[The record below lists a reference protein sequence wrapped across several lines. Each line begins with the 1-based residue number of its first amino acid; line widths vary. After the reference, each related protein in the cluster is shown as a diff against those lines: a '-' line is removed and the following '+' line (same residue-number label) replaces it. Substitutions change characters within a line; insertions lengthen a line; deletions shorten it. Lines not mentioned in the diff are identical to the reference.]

1 MMPVSRL
8 TLNPNTSN
16 RSFSSPKRWLFG
28 ALLMGLSLAVIESYA
43 AEPLVTAPLSVEA
56 ETVELAALPPSA
68 EVADPDTAVEQ
79 ILGQTLLLSLADVS
93 PVFSANYQQLIQR
106 QHRALNNEEQLK
118 LRQMQLQLDNYWQYL
133 DAQAEC
139 TAPCS
144 SAALI
149 PKDAYF
155 RAVVLK
161 LKQLM
166 ALAESSSWE
175 TLILEDKLSPGQ
187 ESPLIASIAQRLFL
201 LGFLAEMP
209 STASESV
216 VDKAALPVSELGS
229 KPVIKSDIDPNIE
242 SDRISPNATTHAE
255 TVARTE
261 QAATDNNLMRYDDEL
276 VIAIKNFQTQHG
288 LQADGV
294 IGKQTLYWLNQ
305 SPYARAKLL
314 AKNTLRQQ
322 IFTRTLPAS
331 YLVINIPAFELQFVE
346 AGKVILNSK
355 VIVGKASRPTPLL
368 SSHISSVVLNPQW
381 RVPRTIVRRDI
392 LPHIRQ
398 DGHYLQD
405 RGFDVYDYDG
415 ARVEHSP
422 QEWQELAS
430 SHFPYRLVQR
440 PGTKNALGRYKFH
453 FDNSFS
459 VYLHGTSEP
468 SLFKKT
474 DRALSSGCIRVEK
487 VEELA
492 RWFQTHLV
500 KDTRLWDK
508 LTPNTTQSQWFALSD
523 TMPVYTVYWTAWLDD
538 AGQIQYRNDI
548 YHLEAEFTQAVP
560 ASIFYIL

>member
-8 TLNPNTSN
+8 TLNPNTPD
-16 RSFSSPKRWLFG
+16 RSFSSLKRWPLG

-43 AEPLVTAPLSVEA
+43 AEPFVTAPL
-56 ETVELAALPPSA
+56 TVEPQTVEQPALPPSA

-79 ILGQTLLLSLADVS
+79 VLGQTLLLSLADVS
-93 PVFSANYQQLIQR
+93 PVFSANYQQLSQW
-106 QHRALNNEEQLK
+106 QHRGLNNEEQLK

-149 PKDAYF
+149 PKDTYF

-166 ALAESSSWE
+166 ALAGSSSWE

-187 ESPLIASIAQRLFL
+187 ESPLIAPIAQRLFL

-216 VDKAALPVSELGS
+216 ADKAALPVSELGS
-229 KPVIKSDIDPNIE
+229 EPVIKSDI
-242 SDRISPNATTHAE
+242 ISPEATNQAE
-255 TVARTE
+255 TVARSE
-261 QAATDNNLMRYDDEL
+261 LAATDNNPMRYDDEL
-276 VIAIKNFQTQHG
+276 VIAIKDFQTQHG

-294 IGKQTLYWLNQ
+294 TGKQTLYWLNQ

-440 PGTKNALGRYKFH
+440 PGAKNALGRYKFH

>member
-8 TLNPNTSN
+8 TLDPNSSN
-16 RSFSSPKRWLFG
+16 RSVSSKRWLLG

-56 ETVELAALPPSA
+56 ETVEQAALTPSA

-79 ILGQTLLLSLADVS
+79 ILEQTLLLSLADVS
-93 PVFSANYQQLIQR
+93 PVFSANYQQLSQW

-149 PKDAYF
+149 PKETYF

-187 ESPLIASIAQRLFL
+187 ESRLIAPIAQRLFL

-209 STASESV
+209 SAASESV
-216 VDKAALPVSELGS
+216 ADKAALPVSELGS
-229 KPVIKSDIDPNIE
+229 EPVIKSDIETE
-242 SDRISPNATTHAE
+242 SISPDATTHAG

-261 QAATDNNLMRYDDEL
+261 QAATDNNSMRYDDEL
-276 VIAIKNFQTQHG
+276 VIAIKDFQTQHG

-305 SPYARAKLL
+305 SPYVRAKLL

-331 YLVINIPAFELQFVE
+331 YLMINIPAFELQFVE

-440 PGTKNALGRYKFH
+440 PGAKNALGRYKFH

-548 YHLEAEFTQAVP
+548 YHLEAEFSQAVP
-560 ASIFYIL
+560 AAIFYIL

>member
-8 TLNPNTSN
+8 TPNPNKRK
-16 RSFSSPKRWLFG
+16 RSWSSVKRWPLST
-28 ALLMGLSLAVIESYA
+28 LLMGLSLVVIESYA
-43 AEPLVTAPLSVEA
+43 AEPPVTAPLSVEPQ
-56 ETVELAALPPSA
+56 TGELLADALSS

-93 PVFSANYQQLIQR
+93 PVFSANYQQLIQWR
-106 QHRALNNEEQLK
+106 HRALDNEVQVK
-118 LRQMQLQLDNYWQYL
+118 LQQMQLQLDNYWQYL

-139 TAPCS
+139 MTPCS
-144 SAALI
+144 SATLL

-155 RAVVLK
+155 RAVVIK

-166 ALAESSSWE
+166 ALAESSTWD

-187 ESPLIASIAQRLFL
+187 ESPLIAPIAQRLFL
-201 LGFLAEMP
+201 LGFLENMP
-209 STASESV
+209 STASE
-216 VDKAALPVSELGS
+216 PVSELES
-229 KPVIKSDIDPNIE
+229 EPFIKSDIELE
-242 SDRISPNATTHAE
+242 SDTISPDATTPAGS
-255 TVARTE
+255 VAGQE
-261 QAATDNNLMRYDDEL
+261 QVATANNPLRYDDAL
-276 VIAIKNFQTQHG
+276 ISAIKDFQTQHG

-305 SPYARAKLL
+305 SPYARAQLL

-331 YLVINIPAFELQFVE
+331 YLMINIPAFELQFVE
-346 AGKVILNSK
+346 AGKVILSSK

-415 ARVEHSP
+415 AQVEHSP

-440 PGTKNALGRYKFH
+440 PGAKNALGRYKFH

-508 LTPNTTQSQWFALSD
+508 LAPNTTQSQWFALSD

-548 YHLEAEFTQAVP
+548 YQLEAEFTQAVP
-560 ASIFYIL
+560 AAIFYIL

>member
-8 TLNPNTSN
+8 TPNPNKGN
-16 RSFSSPKRWLFG
+16 RSWSSVKRWPLS
-28 ALLMGLSLAVIESYA
+28 ALLMGLSLVLIESYA
-43 AEPLVTAPLSVEA
+43 AEPAVTAPLSVEPQ
-56 ETVELAALPPSA
+56 TVESLADATSI
-68 EVADPDTAVEQ
+68 EVAEPDTAVEQ

-93 PVFSANYQQLIQR
+93 PVFSATYQQLSQWR
-106 QHRALNNEEQLK
+106 HRALDNEEQGK
-118 LRQMQLQLDNYWQYL
+118 LQQMQLQLDNYWQYL

-139 TAPCS
+139 MTPCS
-144 SAALI
+144 SAALL
-149 PKDAYF
+149 PKDTYF

-166 ALAESSSWE
+166 ALAESSTWD

-187 ESPLIASIAQRLFL
+187 ESQLIAPIAQRLFL
-201 LGFLAEMP
+201 LGFLENMHSA
-209 STASESV
+209 ASE
-216 VDKAALPVSELGS
+216 PVSELGS
-229 KPVIKSDIDPNIE
+229 EPVIKQDT
-242 SDRISPNATTHAE
+242 ISPDATTPAGAVAQSKQVA
-255 TVARTE
+255 TV
-261 QAATDNNLMRYDDEL
+261 NNPLRYDDAL
-276 VIAIKNFQTQHG
+276 VSAIKAFQTLHG

-305 SPYARAKLL
+305 SPYARAQLL

-331 YLVINIPAFELQFVE
+331 YLVINIPAFELHFVE

-415 ARVEHSP
+415 TRVEHSP

-440 PGTKNALGRYKFH
+440 PGAKNALGRYKFH

-508 LTPNTTQSQWFALSD
+508 LAPNTTQSQWFALSD

-548 YHLEAEFTQAVP
+548 YQLEAEFTQAVP
-560 ASIFYIL
+560 AAIFYIL

>member
-16 RSFSSPKRWLFG
+16 RSFSSLKRWPLG

-43 AEPLVTAPLSVEA
+43 AEPLVTAPLSVEPQ
-56 ETVELAALPPSA
+56 TVELPAPPPSA
-68 EVADPDTAVEQ
+68 EVADPDTAVEL

-93 PVFSANYQQLIQR
+93 PVFSANYQQLSQW
-106 QHRALNNEEQLK
+106 QHRVLDSEERTK
-118 LRQMQLQLDNYWQYL
+118 LRQMQLQLDNYWRYL
-133 DAQAEC
+133 DTQAEC
-139 TAPCS
+139 ITPCR
-144 SAALI
+144 SAALM
-149 PKDAYF
+149 PTDAYF

-187 ESPLIASIAQRLFL
+187 ESPLIALIVQRLFL
-201 LGFLAEMP
+201 LGFLADKP
-209 STASESV
+209 S
-216 VDKAALPVSELGS
+216 PVSETAA
-229 KPVIKSDIDPNIE
+229 DPE
-242 SDRISPNATTHAE
+242 ALSPDVTTHPESKAYP
-255 TVARTE
+255 A
-261 QAATDNNLMRYDDEL
+261 QGSADKNPMLYNDEL
-276 VIAIKNFQTQHG
+276 VAAIKVFQTQHG

-305 SPYARAKLL
+305 SPYARAQLL

-331 YLVINIPAFELQFVE
+331 YLVINVPAFELQFVE

-368 SSHISSVVLNPQW
+368 SSHISSVVVNPQW

-440 PGTKNALGRYKFH
+440 PGAKNALGRYKFH

>member
-8 TLNPNTSN
+8 TPNPNKRN
-16 RSFSSPKRWLFG
+16 RSLSSVKRWPLSV
-28 ALLMGLSLAVIESYA
+28 LLMGFSLALIESYA
-43 AEPLVTAPLSVEA
+43 AEPPVTAPLSVEPH
-56 ETVELAALPPSA
+56 TVDPLTDATSI

-93 PVFSANYQQLIQR
+93 PVFSANYQQLIQWR
-106 QHRALNNEEQLK
+106 HRALDNEEQVK
-118 LRQMQLQLDNYWQYL
+118 LQQMQLQLDNYWQYL

-139 TAPCS
+139 ITPCS
-144 SAALI
+144 SATLL

-155 RAVVLK
+155 RAVVPK

-166 ALAESSSWE
+166 ALAESSTRD

-187 ESPLIASIAQRLFL
+187 ESPLITPIAQRLFL
-201 LGFLAEMP
+201 LGFLPAMP
-209 STASESV
+209 STVSEPV
-216 VDKAALPVSELGS
+216 PDKVSMPVSELGS
-229 KPVIKSDIDPNIE
+229 EPVIKSDT
-242 SDRISPNATTHAE
+242 ISPDATTPAGS
-255 TVARTE
+255 VVRQE
-261 QAATDNNLMRYDDEL
+261 QAATDNNPLRYDDAL
-276 VIAIKNFQTQHG
+276 VSAIKAFQTQHG

-305 SPYARAKLL
+305 SPYSRAQLL

-331 YLVINIPAFELQFVE
+331 YLMINIPAFELQLVE
-346 AGKVILNSK
+346 AGKVTLNSK

-392 LPHIRQ
+392 LLHIRQ

-440 PGTKNALGRYKFH
+440 PGAKNALGRYKFH

-508 LTPNTTQSQWFALSD
+508 LALNTTQSQWFALSD

-548 YHLEAEFTQAVP
+548 YQLEAEFTLAVP
-560 ASIFYIL
+560 AAIFYIL

>member
-8 TLNPNTSN
+8 ALNPNTPD
-16 RSFSSPKRWLFG
+16 RSFRSSKRWPLG

-43 AEPLVTAPLSVEA
+43 AESLVTAPLRVEA
-56 ETVELAALPPSA
+56 ETVEQPVLTPPT
-68 EVADPDTAVEQ
+68 EIADPDTSVEQ

-93 PVFSANYQQLIQR
+93 PVFSANYQQLIKW
-106 QHRALNNEEQLK
+106 QHRVLDSEERTK

-133 DAQAEC
+133 DTQAEC
-139 TAPCS
+139 ITPCR
-144 SAALI
+144 SAALM
-149 PKDAYF
+149 PTDAYF

-187 ESPLIASIAQRLFL
+187 ESPLIAPIAQRLFL

-229 KPVIKSDIDPNIE
+229 EPVIKSDI
-242 SDRISPNATTHAE
+242 ISPEATNQAE

-261 QAATDNNLMRYDDEL
+261 QAATDNNPMRYDDEL
-276 VIAIKNFQTQHG
+276 VRAIKNFQTQHG

-314 AKNTLRQQ
+314 AKNTLRLQ

-368 SSHISSVVLNPQW
+368 SSHISSVVVNPQW

-440 PGTKNALGRYKFH
+440 PGAKNALGRYKFH

-548 YHLEAEFTQAVP
+548 YHLEAEFSQAVP

>member
-16 RSFSSPKRWLFG
+16 RSFSSPKRWPLG

-56 ETVELAALPPSA
+56 QRVEQPALTPSA

-93 PVFSANYQQLIQR
+93 PVFSANYQQLIQW
-106 QHRALNNEEQLK
+106 QHRALNNEEQSM

-139 TAPCS
+139 TAPCL

-149 PKDAYF
+149 PKETYF
-155 RAVVLK
+155 RSVVLK

-187 ESPLIASIAQRLFL
+187 ESPLIAPIAQRLFL
-201 LGFLAEMP
+201 LGFLADKP
-209 STASESV
+209 S
-216 VDKAALPVSELGS
+216 PVSETAA
-229 KPVIKSDIDPNIE
+229 DPE
-242 SDRISPNATTHAE
+242 TLLPDATTHPESKAYP
-255 TVARTE
+255 A
-261 QAATDNNLMRYDDEL
+261 QGSADKNPMLYNDEL
-276 VIAIKNFQTQHG
+276 VAAIKVFQTQHG

-294 IGKQTLYWLNQ
+294 IGKQTLYWVNQ
-305 SPYARAKLL
+305 SPYVRAKLL

-322 IFTRTLPAS
+322 LFTRTLPAS

-440 PGTKNALGRYKFH
+440 PGAKNALGRYKFH

-548 YHLEAEFTQAVP
+548 YHLEVEFTQAVP

>member
-16 RSFSSPKRWLFG
+16 RSFSSLKRWPLG
-28 ALLMGLSLAVIESYA
+28 ALLMGLSLAVIGSYA
-43 AEPLVTAPLSVEA
+43 AEPFVTAPLSVEA
-56 ETVELAALPPSA
+56 ETVELPALTPSA

-93 PVFSANYQQLIQR
+93 PVFSANYQQLIQWH
-106 QHRALNNEEQLK
+106 HRELNNEEQSK

-139 TAPCS
+139 TTPCS

-149 PKDAYF
+149 PKETYF
-155 RAVVLK
+155 RSVVLK

-187 ESPLIASIAQRLFL
+187 ESRLIAPIALRLFL

-216 VDKAALPVSELGS
+216 ADNVLAPVSELGS

-242 SDRISPNATTHAE
+242 SDRISPNATTYAG

-261 QAATDNNLMRYDDEL
+261 QAATDNNSMPYDDEL
-276 VIAIKNFQTQHG
+276 VRAIKNFQTQHG

-322 IFTRTLPAS
+322 LFTRTLPAS
-331 YLVINIPAFELQFVE
+331 YLMINIPAFELQFVE

-392 LPHIRQ
+392 MPHIRQ

-440 PGTKNALGRYKFH
+440 PGAKNALGRYKFH

-508 LTPNTTQSQWFALSD
+508 LTPNTTQSQWFALSG

-548 YHLEAEFTQAVP
+548 YHLEVEFTQAVP

>member
-8 TLNPNTSN
+8 TPNPNKRK
-16 RSFSSPKRWLFG
+16 RSWSSVKRWPLST
-28 ALLMGLSLAVIESYA
+28 LLMGLSLVLIESYA
-43 AEPLVTAPLSVEA
+43 AKPPVTAPLSVEPH
-56 ETVELAALPPSA
+56 TVELLADATSI
-68 EVADPDTAVEQ
+68 EVAEPDTAVEQ

-93 PVFSANYQQLIQR
+93 PVFSANYQQLIQWR
-106 QHRALNNEEQLK
+106 QRALDNEEQVK
-118 LRQMQLQLDNYWQYL
+118 LQQMQLQLNNYWRYL

-139 TAPCS
+139 MTPCS
-144 SAALI
+144 SATLL
-149 PKDAYF
+149 PKDVYF
-155 RAVVLK
+155 RAVVIK

-166 ALAESSSWE
+166 ALAESSTWD

-187 ESPLIASIAQRLFL
+187 ESPLITPIAQRLFL
-201 LGFLAEMP
+201 LGFLENML
-209 STASESV
+209 STASEP
-216 VDKAALPVSELGS
+216 LSELGS
-229 KPVIKSDIDPNIE
+229 EPVIKSDT
-242 SDRISPNATTHAE
+242 ISPDATTPAG
-255 TVARTE
+255 TVA
-261 QAATDNNLMRYDDEL
+261 QSKQVATVNNPLRYDDEL
-276 VIAIKNFQTQHG
+276 VSAIKAFQTQHG

-305 SPYARAKLL
+305 SPYARVQLL
-314 AKNTLRQQ
+314 AKNTLRQL

-331 YLVINIPAFELQFVE
+331 YLMINIPAFELQFVE

-440 PGTKNALGRYKFH
+440 PGAKNALGRYKFH

-508 LTPNTTQSQWFALSD
+508 LAPNTTQSQWFALSD

-548 YHLEAEFTQAVP
+548 YQLEAEFTLAVP
-560 ASIFYIL
+560 AAIFYIL

>member
-8 TLNPNTSN
+8 TPNPNKRK
-16 RSFSSPKRWLFG
+16 RSWSSVKRWPLST
-28 ALLMGLSLAVIESYA
+28 LLMGLSLVVIESYA
-43 AEPLVTAPLSVEA
+43 AEPPVTAPLSVEPQ
-56 ETVELAALPPSA
+56 TGELLADALSS

-93 PVFSANYQQLIQR
+93 PVFSANYQQLIQWR
-106 QHRALNNEEQLK
+106 HRALDNEEQVK
-118 LRQMQLQLDNYWQYL
+118 LQQMQLQLDNYWQYL

-139 TAPCS
+139 MTPCS
-144 SAALI
+144 SATLL

-155 RAVVLK
+155 RAVVIK

-166 ALAESSSWE
+166 ALAESSTWD

-187 ESPLIASIAQRLFL
+187 DSPLIAPIAQRLFL
-201 LGFLAEMP
+201 LGFLENMP
-209 STASESV
+209 STASE
-216 VDKAALPVSELGS
+216 PVSELES
-229 KPVIKSDIDPNIE
+229 EPFIKSDIELE
-242 SDRISPNATTHAE
+242 SDTISPDATTPAGS
-255 TVARTE
+255 VAGQE
-261 QAATDNNLMRYDDEL
+261 QVATANNPLRYDDAL
-276 VIAIKNFQTQHG
+276 VSAIKDFQTQHG

-305 SPYARAKLL
+305 SPYARAQLL

-331 YLVINIPAFELQFVE
+331 YLMINIPAFELQFVE

-415 ARVEHSP
+415 TRVEHSP

-440 PGTKNALGRYKFH
+440 PGAKNALGRYKFH

-487 VEELA
+487 VEELV

-508 LTPNTTQSQWFALSD
+508 LALNTTQSQWFALSD

-548 YHLEAEFTQAVP
+548 YQLEAEFTLAVP
-560 ASIFYIL
+560 AAIFYIL

>member
-8 TLNPNTSN
+8 TPNPNKRK
-16 RSFSSPKRWLFG
+16 RSWSSVKRWPLS
-28 ALLMGLSLAVIESYA
+28 ALLMGLSFVLIESYA
-43 AEPLVTAPLSVEA
+43 VESPVTAPLSFEPQ
-56 ETVELAALPPSA
+56 TVALLADTPSS
-68 EVADPDTAVEQ
+68 EVAEPDTAVEQ

-93 PVFSANYQQLIQR
+93 PVFSANYQQLIR
-106 QHRALNNEEQLK
+106 WRHRALDNEEQVK
-118 LRQMQLQLDNYWQYL
+118 LQQMQLQLDNYWQYL

-139 TAPCS
+139 ITPCS
-144 SAALI
+144 SATQL

-155 RAVVLK
+155 RAVVIK

-166 ALAESSSWE
+166 ALAESSTWE
-175 TLILEDKLSPGQ
+175 MLILEDKLSPGQ
-187 ESPLIASIAQRLFL
+187 ESPLIAPIAQRLFL
-201 LGFLAEMP
+201 LGFLENMP
-209 STASESV
+209 SAASE
-216 VDKAALPVSELGS
+216 PVSELGS
-229 KPVIKSDIDPNIE
+229 ELVIKPGT
-242 SDRISPNATTHAE
+242 ISPDATTLAGS
-255 TVARTE
+255 VAGQE
-261 QAATDNNLMRYDDEL
+261 QITTDNNPLRYDDEL
-276 VIAIKNFQTQHG
+276 VSAIKDFQTQHG

-305 SPYARAKLL
+305 SPYARAQLL
-314 AKNTLRQQ
+314 AKNTLRQL
-322 IFTRTLPAS
+322 IFTRPLPAS
-331 YLVINIPAFELQFVE
+331 YLMINIPAFELQFVE

-440 PGTKNALGRYKFH
+440 PGAKNALGRYKFH

-508 LTPNTTQSQWFALSD
+508 LAPNTTQSQWFALSD

-548 YHLEAEFTQAVP
+548 YQLEAEFTLAVP
-560 ASIFYIL
+560 AAIFYIL

>member
-8 TLNPNTSN
+8 TPNPNKRNCSL
-16 RSFSSPKRWLFG
+16 SSVKRWPFS
-28 ALLMGLSLAVIESYA
+28 ALLMGLSLVLIESYA
-43 AEPLVTAPLSVEA
+43 AEPPVTAPLSVEPQ
-56 ETVELAALPPSA
+56 TVEPLADVTSI
-68 EVADPDTAVEQ
+68 EVAEPDTAVEQ

-93 PVFSANYQQLIQR
+93 PVFSANYQQLIQWR
-106 QHRALNNEEQLK
+106 HRVLDNEEQVK
-118 LRQMQLQLDNYWQYL
+118 LQQMQLQLDNYWQYL

-139 TAPCS
+139 ITPCS
-144 SAALI
+144 SAALM

-166 ALAESSSWE
+166 ALAEASTWD
-175 TLILEDKLSPGQ
+175 TLNLEDKLSPGQ
-187 ESPLIASIAQRLFL
+187 ESPLIAPIARRLFL
-201 LGFLAEMP
+201 LGFLPAMP
-209 STASESV
+209 STVSEPV
-216 VDKAALPVSELGS
+216 ADKVSMPVSELGS
-229 KPVIKSDIDPNIE
+229 EPVIKSDT
-242 SDRISPNATTHAE
+242 ISPDATTPAG
-255 TVARTE
+255 TVA
-261 QAATDNNLMRYDDEL
+261 QSKQVATANNPLRYDDAL
-276 VIAIKNFQTQHG
+276 VSAIKDFQTQHG

-305 SPYARAKLL
+305 SPYARAQLL

-331 YLVINIPAFELQFVE
+331 YLMINIPAFELQFVE
-346 AGKVILNSK
+346 AGKVTLNSK

-415 ARVEHSP
+415 TRVEHSP

-440 PGTKNALGRYKFH
+440 PGAKNALGQYKFH

-508 LTPNTTQSQWFALSD
+508 LALNTTQSQWFALSD

-548 YHLEAEFTQAVP
+548 YQLEAEFTLAVP
-560 ASIFYIL
+560 AAIFYIL

>member
-8 TLNPNTSN
+8 TPNPNKRN
-16 RSFSSPKRWLFG
+16 RSLSSVKRWPLS
-28 ALLMGLSLAVIESYA
+28 ALLMGLSLVLMQSHAV
-43 AEPLVTAPLSVEA
+43 EPPVTALSGVKPQV
-56 ETVELAALPPSA
+56 VELLADATSI
-68 EVADPDTAVEQ
+68 EVAESDTAVDQ

-93 PVFSANYQQLIQR
+93 PVFSANYQQLIQWR
-106 QHRALNNEEQLK
+106 HRALDNEEQVK
-118 LRQMQLQLDNYWQYL
+118 LQQMQLQLDNYWQYL

-139 TAPCS
+139 ITPCS
-144 SAALI
+144 SAALL

-166 ALAESSSWE
+166 ALAEASTWD
-175 TLILEDKLSPGQ
+175 TLNLEDKLSPGQ
-187 ESPLIASIAQRLFL
+187 ESPLIAPIARRLFL
-201 LGFLAEMP
+201 LGFLPAMP
-209 STASESV
+209 ST
-216 VDKAALPVSELGS
+216 VSEPVADKVSMQVSERGS
-229 KPVIKSDIDPNIE
+229 EPVIKSDIEPNIE
-242 SDRISPNATTHAE
+242 SDRILPDATTPAGSVAQSKQVA
-255 TVARTE
+255 TV
-261 QAATDNNLMRYDDEL
+261 NNPLRYDDAL
-276 VIAIKNFQTQHG
+276 VSAIKAFQTQHG

-331 YLVINIPAFELQFVE
+331 YLMINIPAFELQFVE
-346 AGKVILNSK
+346 AGKVTLNSK

-440 PGTKNALGRYKFH
+440 PGAKNALGRYKFH

-508 LTPNTTQSQWFALSD
+508 LAPNSTQSQWFALSD

-548 YHLEAEFTQAVP
+548 YQLEAEFTLAVP
-560 ASIFYIL
+560 AAIFYIL

>member
-8 TLNPNTSN
+8 TPNPNKRK
-16 RSFSSPKRWLFG
+16 RSWSSVKRWPLST
-28 ALLMGLSLAVIESYA
+28 LLMGLSLVVIESYA
-43 AEPLVTAPLSVEA
+43 AEPPVTAPLSVEPQ
-56 ETVELAALPPSA
+56 TGELLADALSS

-93 PVFSANYQQLIQR
+93 PVFSANYQQLIQWR
-106 QHRALNNEEQLK
+106 QRALDNEEQVK
-118 LRQMQLQLDNYWQYL
+118 LQQMQLQLDNYWQYL

-139 TAPCS
+139 MTPCS
-144 SAALI
+144 SATLL

-166 ALAESSSWE
+166 ALAESSTWE
-175 TLILEDKLSPGQ
+175 MLILEDKLSPGQ
-187 ESPLIASIAQRLFL
+187 ESPLIAPIAQRLFL
-201 LGFLAEMP
+201 LGFLENMHSA
-209 STASESV
+209 ASEPVADKV
-216 VDKAALPVSELGS
+216 VLPVSELGS
-229 KPVIKSDIDPNIE
+229 EPVIKADT
-242 SDRISPNATTHAE
+242 ISPDATTPAGSVVLQE
-255 TVARTE
+255 L
-261 QAATDNNLMRYDDEL
+261 AAIDNNPLRYDDEL
-276 VIAIKNFQTQHG
+276 VRAIKNFQTQHG

-314 AKNTLRQQ
+314 AKNTLRQL

-440 PGTKNALGRYKFH
+440 PGAKNALGRYKFH

-508 LTPNTTQSQWFALSD
+508 LAPNTTQSQWFALSD

-548 YHLEAEFTQAVP
+548 YQLEAEFTLAVP
-560 ASIFYIL
+560 AAIFYIL

>member
-1 MMPVSRL
+1 MPVSRL

-16 RSFSSPKRWLFG
+16 RSFSSLKRWPLG

-43 AEPLVTAPLSVEA
+43 AEPFVTAPLSVEPQ
-56 ETVELAALPPSA
+56 TVELPALTPSA

-93 PVFSANYQQLIQR
+93 PVFSTNYQQLIQW

-118 LRQMQLQLDNYWQYL
+118 LRQMQLQLDNYWLYL

-149 PKDAYF
+149 PKDTYF

-166 ALAESSSWE
+166 SLAESSSWE

-187 ESPLIASIAQRLFL
+187 ESPLIAPITQRLFL
-201 LGFLAEMP
+201 LGFLADMP

-216 VDKAALPVSELGS
+216 ADKAALPVSEL
-229 KPVIKSDIDPNIE
+229 VIKPDI
-242 SDRISPNATTHAE
+242 ISQDATTHAG

-261 QAATDNNLMRYDDEL
+261 QAATDNNSMPYDDEL
-276 VIAIKNFQTQHG
+276 VRAIKEFQAQHG

-346 AGKVILNSK
+346 AQKVILNSK

-440 PGTKNALGRYKFH
+440 PGAKNALGRYKFH

-500 KDTRLWDK
+500 KDTRLWEK

-560 ASIFYIL
+560 AAIFYIL

>member
-8 TLNPNTSN
+8 TSNPNKRN
-16 RSFSSPKRWLFG
+16 RSWSSVKRWPLS
-28 ALLMGLSLAVIESYA
+28 ALLMGLSLVLIESYA
-43 AEPLVTAPLSVEA
+43 VEPPVTAPLSVEPH
-56 ETVELAALPPSA
+56 TVEPLADATSIELA
-68 EVADPDTAVEQ
+68 EHDTAVEQ

-93 PVFSANYQQLIQR
+93 PVFSANYQQLIQWR
-106 QHRALNNEEQLK
+106 HRALDNEEQVK
-118 LRQMQLQLDNYWQYL
+118 LQQMQLQLDNYWQYL

-139 TAPCS
+139 MTPCS

-149 PKDAYF
+149 PKDMYF
-155 RAVVLK
+155 RTVVIK

-166 ALAESSSWE
+166 ALAESSTWE
-175 TLILEDKLSPGQ
+175 MLILEDKLSPGQ
-187 ESPLIASIAQRLFL
+187 ESSLIAPIAQRLFL
-201 LGFLAEMP
+201 LGFLPEMP
-209 STASESV
+209 SAASE
-216 VDKAALPVSELGS
+216 PVSELGS
-229 KPVIKSDIDPNIE
+229 EPVIKSDIK
-242 SDRISPNATTHAE
+242 SDRISPDATTPAG

-261 QAATDNNLMRYDDEL
+261 PVATANNPLRYDDAL
-276 VIAIKNFQTQHG
+276 VSAIKAFQTQHG

-314 AKNTLRQQ
+314 AKNTLRQL

-415 ARVEHSP
+415 TRVEHSP

-430 SHFPYRLVQR
+430 SHFPYRLVQH
-440 PGTKNALGRYKFH
+440 PGAKNALGRYKFH

-468 SLFKKT
+468 SLFNKT

-508 LTPNTTQSQWFALSD
+508 LAPNTTQSQWFALSD

-548 YHLEAEFTQAVP
+548 YQLETEFTQAVP
-560 ASIFYIL
+560 AAIFYIL

>member
-8 TLNPNTSN
+8 TPNPNKRK
-16 RSFSSPKRWLFG
+16 RSWSSVKRWPLST
-28 ALLMGLSLAVIESYA
+28 LLMGLSLVLIESYA
-43 AEPLVTAPLSVEA
+43 AEPPVTAPLSVEPQ
-56 ETVELAALPPSA
+56 TGELLADALSS

-93 PVFSANYQQLIQR
+93 PVFSANYQQLIQWR
-106 QHRALNNEEQLK
+106 QRALDNEEQVK
-118 LRQMQLQLDNYWQYL
+118 LQQMQLQLDNYWQYL

-139 TAPCS
+139 MTPCS
-144 SAALI
+144 SAALL
-149 PKDAYF
+149 PKDAHF

-161 LKQLM
+161 LKQLI
-166 ALAESSSWE
+166 ALAESSTWD
-175 TLILEDKLSPGQ
+175 TLILEDKLSLGQ
-187 ESPLIASIAQRLFL
+187 ESPLIAPIAQRLFL
-201 LGFLAEMP
+201 LGFLENMP
-209 STASESV
+209 STASE
-216 VDKAALPVSELGS
+216 PVSELGS
-229 KPVIKSDIDPNIE
+229 EPVIKPDT
-242 SDRISPNATTHAE
+242 ISPDATTPAGAVAQSKLVA
-255 TVARTE
+255 TV
-261 QAATDNNLMRYDDEL
+261 NNPLRYDDAL
-276 VIAIKNFQTQHG
+276 VSAIKAFQTLHG

-305 SPYARAKLL
+305 SPYARAQLL

-322 IFTRTLPAS
+322 IFTRPLPAS

-415 ARVEHSP
+415 TRVEHSP

-440 PGTKNALGRYKFH
+440 PGAKNALGRYKFH

-508 LTPNTTQSQWFALSD
+508 LAPNTTQSQWFALSD

-548 YHLEAEFTQAVP
+548 YQLEAEFTQAVP
-560 ASIFYIL
+560 AAIFYIL